1 MTAPGSLGPAARLGC
16 GLRTVERKLGVIR
29 SSWRAAAAAD

>member
-1 MTAPGSLGPAARLGC
+1 MRSRIASRRLGC

-29 SSWRAAAAAD
+29 VVWLDEEPA